1 VAALT
6 DIGNEPLPTVPVLK
20 APEPAAPAG
29 DEKAEEPKEVEA
41 RTDPERRAV
50 LAGQRVLIV
59 DDDVRNVFAL
69 TSALEAQGLEVLY
82 ADNGHA
88 GIAKLE
94 ANEDISLVLMDV
106 MMPELDGNQTTQ
118 RIREMPQFVDLPII
132 SLTAKAMQGDRE
144 RSLAAG
150 ATDYVTKPVD
160 LDHLLDVMRRWLTAG
175 REETIAGAAA
185 QDAAEAASSGTGT
198 GGSGGGEP
206 GGEDAQ
212 DPRTGQN
219 GATTGNGNNTRTST
233 RDNTDPNGDTG
244 TSTPTEDLE

>member
-1 VAALT
+1 MVQ
-6 DIGNEPLPTVPVLK
+6 VLK
-20 APEPAAPAG
+20 SAEPEESG
-29 DEKAEEPKEVEA
+29 EEERVEA
-41 RTDPERRAV
+41 RPDPERRAI
-50 LAGQRVLIV
+50 LSGQRVLIV

-82 ADNGHA
+82 ADT
-88 GIAKLE
+88 GIERLE

-118 RIREMPQFVDLPII
+118 RIREMPQFADLPII

-175 REETIAGAAA
+175 PEETRAGAAA
-185 QDAAEAASSGTGT
+185 DDGPGDTN
-198 GGSGGGEP
+198 GSAGVH
-206 GGEDAQ
+206 
-212 DPRTGQN
+212 
-219 GATTGNGNNTRTST
+219 
-233 RDNTDPNGDTG
+233 NGDTDHAPTGESG
-244 TSTPTEDLE
+244 THGNTSPHDTE

>member
-1 VAALT
+1 MVQ
-6 DIGNEPLPTVPVLK
+6 VLK
-20 APEPAAPAG
+20 SPEPAEA
-29 DEKAEEPKEVEA
+29 ENAEEESSQESAEA

-50 LAGQRVLIV
+50 LTGQRVLIV

-82 ADNGHA
+82 ADNGHT
-88 GIAKLE
+88 GIEKLE

-118 RIREMPQFVDLPII
+118 RIREMPQFEDLPII

-175 REETIAGAAA
+175 PEETRAGAAG
-185 QDAAEAASSGTGT
+185 DDLRAADTA
-198 GGSGGGEP
+198 GSPDGH
-206 GGEDAQ
+206 
-212 DPRTGQN
+212 N
-219 GATTGNGNNTRTST
+219 GATGHNNHSDA
-233 RDNTDPNGDTG
+233 RDNSEANGDTG
-244 TSTPTEDLE
+244 RTGSTPTEDSE